1 MQRIAATHRIGHH
14 MIAHLR
20 GHGWEAFGQGLVQ
33 CKWIALC
40 LLDQFSEKPVKQGFA
55 FDGIG
60 RTSPIFR
67 NDLLAVQLQRSRGG
81 QAIAGPEPSEDQ
93 IVGRRHPPLS
103 PRKIKRVFDS
113 LEKGLAARLAVFSG
127 DTGGIEACAKQ
138 IQEIFVFWR
147 RGFDCT

>member
-1 MQRIAATHRIGHH
+1 MQRIAAADRIGHH

-40 LLDQFSEKPVKQGFA
+40 LLDQFSEKPVKEGFA

-67 NDLLAVQLQRSRGG
+67 TDLLAVQLQRSRGG
-81 QAIAGPEPSEDQ
+81 QAIARPELGEDE
-93 IVGRRHPPLS
+93 VVSRRHPPL
-103 PRKIKRVFDS
+103 PARKIKRVFDS

-127 DTGGIEACAKQ
+127 DTGGIETCAEQ
-138 IQEIFVFWR
+138 IQEVFVIRR
-147 RGFDCT
+147 RGFDST